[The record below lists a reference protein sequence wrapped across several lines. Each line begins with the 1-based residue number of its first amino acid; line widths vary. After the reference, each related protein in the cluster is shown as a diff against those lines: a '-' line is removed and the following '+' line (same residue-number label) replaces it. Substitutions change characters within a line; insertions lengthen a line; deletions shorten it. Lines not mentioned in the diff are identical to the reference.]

1 MSRWPAIH
9 TTVGGQRHLTALIYA
24 GLLTLMLIVVPV
36 IGFLIAVVTSPFV
49 DELNNNILLSQLYIV
64 GIFVGFSPM
73 FSWADLLLGVPLS
86 ILAMS
91 RGMAGWGVVAGGG
104 TLAGALT
111 GAVLGSVIFMAAFG
125 AGFGLLYWIFLR
137 WLAPA
142 AVIAENTPV
151 RN

>member
-1 MSRWPAIH
+1 MTRWPAIR
-9 TTVGGQRHLTALIYA
+9 TTVGGHRHLTALIYA

-73 FSWADLLLGVPLS
+73 VSWAGLLLGVPLS

-91 RGMAGWGVVAGGG
+91 RGMAGWGVAAGGG

-111 GAVLGSVIFMAAFG
+111 GVFLGSVMFMATFG

-137 WLAPA
+137 WLVPA

>member
-1 MSRWPAIH
+1 
-9 TTVGGQRHLTALIYA
+9 LTALIYA

-64 GIFVGFSPM
+64 GVFVGFSPM
-73 FSWADLLLGVPLS
+73 FSWAGLLLGVPLS

-91 RGMAGWGVVAGGG
+91 RGMAGWGVAAGGG

-111 GAVLGSVIFMAAFG
+111 GAVLGSVMFMAAFG

-142 AVIAENTPV
+142 AVIAENTPL